1 MKIKLLN
8 TAEGFKCLLDEDFD
22 EKRKLKIGKV
32 YEAEIK
38 QIRNPKFLRKFF
50 ALLRCA
56 WEYLNERQQ
65 EFFHNNP
72 EKFRETLLLLTG
84 YSESFYDPIRKEWLE
99 RAKSISFAS
108 MSESE
113 FSDFYERAK
122 DAIYQLIPSI
132 NKEEFEEQL
141 QWF

>member
-8 TAEGFKCLLDEDFD
+8 TAEGFKCLLDEDYE
-22 EKRKLKIGKV
+22 EKRKLKIGQV

-38 QIRNPKFLRKFF
+38 QVRNPKFLRKFF
-50 ALLRCA
+50 ALLRCS
-56 WEYLNERQQ
+56 WEYLSERQQ

-84 YSESFYDPIRKEWLE
+84 YSESFYDPNRKEWLE
-99 RAKSISFAS
+99 RAKSISFGS

-122 DAIYQLIPSI
+122 DAIYQLIPNI
-132 NKEEFEEQL
+132 NREEFENQL
-141 QWF
+141 MFF